1 MSILCNVSEDT
12 LDLMTAML
20 KGGQEVMN
28 TKGAD
33 QSVDF
38 SGSRVSS
45 ASRSAQ
51 TSAGLITVACKHGTI
66 TVYDHKPDGTVTTI
80 KNTCTVESDIP
91 YKEQMNQG
99 LAEMLEWV
107 TAARSADRDVALA
120 KVQRME
126 EVLDAATAWL
136 TTKGSENGL
145 ITVDAAF
152 PKRPGQCYITFAF
165 RQIAENLMQWAGSEL
180 PELTEIIESR
190 IALEHKINIQPAN
203 RYRRTPMPPLDVLR
217 SIKHLPEHLLV

>member
-1 MSILCNVSEDT
+1 
-12 LDLMTAML
+12 
-20 KGGQEVMN
+20 
-28 TKGAD
+28 
-33 QSVDF
+33 
-38 SGSRVSS
+38 
-45 ASRSAQ
+45 
-51 TSAGLITVACKHGTI
+51 
-66 TVYDHKPDGTVTTI
+66 
-80 KNTCTVESDIP
+80 
-91 YKEQMNQG
+91 
-99 LAEMLEWV
+99 MLEWV

-217 SIKHLPEHLLV
+217 SVKHLPEHLLV